1 VYLTGSSSLQ
11 HFGMEIT
18 FMSSKFYLM
27 KALFIF
33 SVSFIAFTSFCFK
46 PAIKTRVSASTEA
59 INITSSNMQEQLAF
73 FRIHRQAKNVV
84 VNWGVTSPAGIAGYT
99 VERSYD
105 GEFFDVINQFSNNNA
120 LKFSAKD
127 ESVFP
132 GYIYYRIGCV
142 MNNGST
148 MYSEVRLIRI
158 VQHG

>member
-1 VYLTGSSSLQ
+1 
-11 HFGMEIT
+11 
-18 FMSSKFYLM
+18 M
-27 KALFIF
+27 KTLFIF
-33 SVSFIAFTSFCFK
+33 SASFIAFTSFCFD
-46 PAIKTRVSASTEA
+46 PALNTPVASSQTA
-59 INITSSNMQEQLAF
+59 VNINTGNKQEQLAF

-84 VNWGVTSPAGIAGYT
+84 VNWGVTSPAGITGYT

-105 GEFFDVINQFSNNNA
+105 GEFFDIINQFPNNNA
-120 LKFSAKD
+120 LKFSTKD

-148 MYSEVRLIRI
+148 MYSEVRVIRF